1 MQGVE
6 LCHLPFT
13 VSLTDLVAVN
23 RGLAQPVVVMM
34 MALCLEIDS
43 LLVSCNELESRLGGR
58 VAELERM
65 KGVQAQ
71 YREKMSQHSQA
82 VEASETSLAN
92 RQLMEQLNDRISQLA
107 TDSSF
112 YLVFF
117 YLFVYL
123 FVFYYPFS
131 ALTLLVGRQEGHPAC
146 KK

>member
-1 MQGVE
+1 
-6 LCHLPFT
+6 LPFT
-13 VSLTDLVAVN
+13 VGLTDLVAVN

-65 KGVQAQ
+65 KGVQAR

-112 YLVFF
+112 YLVLF

>member
-13 VSLTDLVAVN
+13 VSLTDLVTVN
-23 RGLAQPVVVMM
+23 SGLAQPVVVMM

-112 YLVFF
+112 YLV
-117 YLFVYL
+117 LFYL
-123 FVFYYPFS
+123 FVFYCPF
-131 ALTLLVGRQEGHPAC
+131 
-146 KK
+146 